1 MSFSEEDNFNFLIYM
16 EIYLMD
22 FFLCDEIKNN
32 GYLKNINL
40 VNILM
45 KMILKKSLKYLKK
58 VINNLTKYNCIEQE
72 CLFCFQ
78 EIFNN
83 LINQF

>member
-1 MSFSEEDNFNFLIYM
+1 
-16 EIYLMD
+16 
-22 FFLCDEIKNN
+22 
-32 GYLKNINL
+32 
-40 VNILM
+40 M